1 MTHPIWATKDRD
13 KFIKLCLLLFF
24 ILTLLLVPLAY
35 SLYHCKGVVQTIFF
49 VIEKVIA
56 IETFSIISSFLFWE
70 IKDVMSLILGNVK
83 ERIKDIKVKRQQ
95 KRELKITEKYVKI
108 AEKQGF
114 STDEIQAVRKFFS
127 QVFNPN
133 IPS

>member
-1 MTHPIWATKDRD
+1 
-13 KFIKLCLLLFF
+13 
-24 ILTLLLVPLAY
+24 
-35 SLYHCKGVVQTIFF
+35 
-49 VIEKVIA
+49 
-56 IETFSIISSFLFWE
+56 
-70 IKDVMSLILGNVK
+70 MSLILGNVK